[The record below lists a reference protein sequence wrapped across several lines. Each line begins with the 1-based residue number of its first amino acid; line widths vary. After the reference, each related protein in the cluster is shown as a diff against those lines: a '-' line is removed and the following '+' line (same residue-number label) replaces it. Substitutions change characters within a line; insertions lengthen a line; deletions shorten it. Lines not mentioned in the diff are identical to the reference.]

1 MAGLGLAVPTLKSVA
16 QTPGLLTGN
25 ELPPQNGKL
34 FLDTLEQGILGQS
47 PPLREWEQI
56 FEDEVRNCIRL
67 NRQTPAQAAEN
78 FAKRWNAVLASPLK
92 AEGYPR
98 VPWGRVGM
106 IGAGAVVLGAALFW
120 WNARREKLG
129 PLDRAAQRSGWL
141 FVSPW
146 LIGFLALTLGPMV
159 VSALLSFTR
168 WTAMTPLG
176 RAEFLG
182 IANYRQLFTND
193 PTFGQSLWVTG
204 WYALLVVPIGQA
216 AALAVALL
224 MNARVRGITIFRTA
238 YFVPSVVSG
247 VALSTLW
254 FMMFHKDYGPVNA
267 VLRPI
272 ANVFGTTPPD
282 WFGYDD
288 RRWAVPAFVIMS
300 LWGVGSGMVI
310 YLAGLK
316 GVPAS
321 LYEAAR
327 IDGAGPVRRFWNVTL
342 PMLSPLIFF
351 NLVMGIIASFQVFTQ
366 AHVITDGR
374 PTDATRFY
382 VLNLF
387 IQAFDFHNM
396 GYASAMAWVLFVLVL
411 MLTLL
416 VFRGS
421 RGLVYYEGLKA

>member
-1 MAGLGLAVPTLKSVA
+1 M
-16 QTPGLLTGN
+16 
-25 ELPPQNGKL
+25 
-34 FLDTLEQGILGQS
+34 
-47 PPLREWEQI
+47 

-67 NRQTPAQAAEN
+67 NRQTPEQAAAN
-78 FAKRWNAVLASPLK
+78 FAARWKAELASPLK
-92 AEGYPR
+92 AEGYER
-98 VPWGRVGM
+98 VRWGR
-106 IGAGAVVLGAALFW
+106 IGGIAAAVVALAVTLMW
-120 WNARREKLG
+120 WQGRRERLG
-129 PLDRAAQRSGWL
+129 SLDRAAQRSGWL
-141 FVSPW
+141 FIAPW
-146 LIGFLALTLGPMV
+146 LIGFLALTLGPMI

-168 WTAMTPLG
+168 WTAMTPLD
-176 RAEFLG
+176 RAEFVG
-182 IANYRQLFTND
+182 AANYRQLFTAD

-224 MNARVRGITIFRTA
+224 TNSRVRGITFFRTA
-238 YFVPSVVSG
+238 YFVPAVVSG

-254 FMMFHKDYGPVNA
+254 HMMFHKDYGPINA
-267 VLRPI
+267 VLRPL
-272 ANVFGTTPPD
+272 ASLFNTTPPD

-288 RRWAVPAFVIMS
+288 RRWAVPAFVLMS

-374 PTDATRFY
+374 PSDATRFY

-387 IQAFDFHNM
+387 IQAFEFHNM

-411 MLTLL
+411 LLTLL